1 MYMEAPIMI
10 TINHNIPGMNFL
22 SFCRENDIV
31 SREVISFTSEVGL
44 VLFCN
49 SLSNNN
55 KYNLQTNTSFF
66 A

>member
-1 MYMEAPIMI
+1 MEAPIMI

-31 SREVISFTSEVGL
+31 SREVIYFTSEVGL

-49 SLSNNN
+49 SLM
-55 KYNLQTNTSFF
+55 LHTL
-66 A
+66 